1 MSKLMFVCVVG
12 WWSFVRSFVHSFI
25 RHLFVRSFVRSS
37 CVGRSVGGRSL
48 IPPNS
53 VLPLLSFVHRLSFVR
68 TVTRWLVGWSVGRS
82 AGLVVCW
89 SPLNHLSSSAP
100 APSTAVP
107 LGQSLSTGRT
117 HSHNTTPTRRTL
129 SLVFEPSPPIAP
141 CTVQNEHFD
150 TLPTT
155 NRN

>member
-1 MSKLMFVCVVG
+1 MRKSWLLLCYCVVSKLMFVCVVG
-12 WWSFVRSFVHSFI
+12 WRSFVRSFVHSFI

-82 AGLVVCW
+82 VGWVGCLLVATQSPELLRPCALNSRAAW
-89 SPLNHLSSSAP
+89 SITFHRPHPLPQHDSHSS
-100 APSTAVP
+100 
-107 LGQSLSTGRT
+107 
-117 HSHNTTPTRRTL
+117 HSFTRL
-129 SLVFEPSPPIAP
+129 
-141 CTVQNEHFD
+141 
-150 TLPTT
+150 
-155 NRN
+155 